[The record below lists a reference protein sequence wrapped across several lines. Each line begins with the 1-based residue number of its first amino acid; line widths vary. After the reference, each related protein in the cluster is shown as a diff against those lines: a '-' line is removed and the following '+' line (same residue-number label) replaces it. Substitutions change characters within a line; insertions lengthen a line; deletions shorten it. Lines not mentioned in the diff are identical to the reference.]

1 MILISLYCLLI
12 LLASLAGGWL
22 PFLVRLTHTRVQV
35 ATSFVAGLMLGAG
48 VLHLLPQAWALLGD
62 GDRTVAWMLAGFVTM
77 FLIQRFL
84 HYPHHDVAPHHD
96 GPAQAAGHT
105 HPTRQDLS
113 WAGAAA
119 GLGLHTLINGF
130 ALGAA
135 VAADHSFGTFLAI
148 VLHKPFDA
156 MTIGLLMASS
166 GRSRAWRHIVNGVF
180 ALLVVVGVVLFQAGV
195 GHALF
200 EQSEFLGL
208 ALAFSAGTFLCIAAS
223 DLLPEL
229 HFHRHDRAL
238 LTMALI
244 AGVMLAVL
252 VGSLEHTGHT
262 H

>member
-1 MILISLYCLLI
+1 MLLIAVYCALI
-12 LLASLAGGWL
+12 LLASLVGGWL
-22 PFLVRLTHTRVQV
+22 PLAVKLTHTRIQV
-35 ATSFVAGLMLGAG
+35 ATSFVAGLMLGVG
-48 VLHLLPQAWALLGD
+48 VLHLLPQSWSLLHD
-62 GDRTVAWMLAGFVTM
+62 GNRTVSGLLAGFLTM

-84 HYPHHDVAPHHD
+84 HYPHHDGATDAH
-96 GPAQAAGHT
+96 GHAHT
-105 HPTRQDLS
+105 TRHDLS

-119 GLGLHTLINGF
+119 GLGLHTVINGF

-135 VAADHSFGTFLAI
+135 VAADHSLGTFLAI

-156 MTIGLLMASS
+156 MTISLLMASG
-166 GRSRAWRHIVNGVF
+166 GRSRASRHVVNAVF

-200 EQSEFLGL
+200 DQSEFLGL

-229 HFHRHDRAL
+229 HFHRHDRLL
-238 LTMALI
+238 LTVALI
-244 AGVMLAVL
+244 AGVALAVG
-252 VGSLEHTGHT
+252 VGSLEHAGHS

>member
-1 MILISLYCLLI
+1 MLLISIYCGLI

-22 PFLVRLTHTRVQV
+22 PLTVRLTHTRIQV
-35 ATSFVAGLMLGAG
+35 GTSFVAGLMLGAG

-62 GDRTVAWMLAGFVTM
+62 GDRTVTWMLAGFLTM

-96 GPAQAAGHT
+96 GPAPSTGHVHT
-105 HPTRQDLS
+105 TRQDLS

-119 GLGLHTLINGF
+119 GLGLHTVINGF

-135 VAADHSFGTFLAI
+135 VAAGHSLGAFLAI

-156 MTIGLLMASS
+156 MTISLLMASG
-166 GRSRAWRHIVNGVF
+166 GRSRFARHLVNGVF

-229 HFHRHDRAL
+229 HFHRHDRVL
-238 LTMALI
+238 LTGALI
-244 AGVMLAVL
+244 AGVLLAVL
-252 VGSLEHTGHT
+252 VGSLEHAGHS